1 MNGGFTFA
9 STTGWAFNAVPIVV
23 VAGRVVEVLRV
34 ATIGG
39 GGPRWFGASGL
50 FCIGFFAFDGT
61 GFASLLPTGVLVLVG
76 GAVGAGAVA
85 GAVFAQVAAAASGG
99 ARCRGGTTWVASLA
113 LCSIGICSTSCI
125 P

>member
-1 MNGGFTFA
+1 MQVFLANFA
-9 STTGWAFNAVPIVV
+9 SA
-23 VAGRVVEVLRV
+23 
-34 ATIGG
+34 
-39 GGPRWFGASGL
+39 PRWVFTRSL
-50 FCIGFFAFDGT
+50 FFVGFFALG
-61 GFASLLPTGVLVLVG
+61 GARFASLLPTGVLVLVG

-99 ARCRGGTTWVASLA
+99 ARCRGGKTWVASLA